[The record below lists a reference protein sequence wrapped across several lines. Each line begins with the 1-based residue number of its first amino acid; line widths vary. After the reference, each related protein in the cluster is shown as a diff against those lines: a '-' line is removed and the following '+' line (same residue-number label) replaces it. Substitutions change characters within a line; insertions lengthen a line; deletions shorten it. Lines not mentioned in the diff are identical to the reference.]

1 MGDLF
6 KAIAHA
12 IREKEPIAVVT
23 EVQGPNPGAKML
35 VYEESVTGS
44 LGDEKLDSAVIE
56 NARGMIDMAQTGTRT
71 YGPRGQ
77 GNSEEVE
84 VFIQAYSQPPDM
96 FVLGAVNLAS
106 AVARLGKFLG
116 YRVTV
121 VDARR
126 VFANEE
132 RFPEADEVVVQWPN
146 EFLETAPIS
155 RRTAIVILT
164 HDPKF
169 DIPILEFALK
179 SPVGYLGRWGA
190 GAPMRSARP
199 TCGRSASPTSR
210 WSASM
215 PPSAST
221 SVPGRPRRRRC
232 RSWPRSSPSEP
243 AAPGATCTKPPV
255 ASTPES
261 RPNR

>member
-12 IREKEPIAVVT
+12 IRAKEPVAVVT
-23 EVQGPNPGAKML
+23 EVQGPNPGAKLL
-35 VYEESVTGS
+35 VGEDTVLGT
-44 LGDEKLDSAVIE
+44 LGDEGLDSAVIE
-56 NARGMIDMAQTGTRT
+56 NARGFIDMSQTGTRT
-71 YGPRGQ
+71 YGPQGQ

-84 VFIQAYSQPPDM
+84 VFIQAFSQPPDLY
-96 FVLGAVNLAS
+96 VLGAVNLA
-106 AVARLGKFLG
+106 AALVRLGKFLG

-121 VDARR
+121 VDARK
-126 VFANEE
+126 VFANKE

-179 SPVGYLGRWGA
+179 SPVGYLGAMGSRRTHEKRKANLREVGITDEEMARIHAPLGLDVGA
-190 GAPMRSARP
+190 RTPEETAVSIMAQVIALR
-199 TCGRSASPTSR
+199 TGRSGGHLGEAS
-210 WSASM
+210 
-215 PPSAST
+215 
-221 SVPGRPRRRRC
+221 GRIH
-232 RSWPRSSPSEP
+232 
-243 AAPGATCTKPPV
+243 A
-255 ASTPES
+255 
-261 RPNR
+261 

>member
-1 MGDLF
+1 MGELF
-6 KAIAHA
+6 KSIAHA

-35 VYEESVTGS
+35 VGEENVIGS
-44 LGDEKLDSAVIE
+44 LGDEKLDSAVVE
-56 NARGMIDMAQTGTRT
+56 NARGFIDMAQTGTLT
-71 YGPRGQ
+71 YGPQGQ

-84 VFIQAYSQPPDM
+84 VFIQAFSQPPDM
-96 FVLGAVNLAS
+96 YVLGAVNLAN
-106 AVARLGKFLG
+106 AVVRLGKFLG

-121 VDARR
+121 VDARKI
-126 VFANEE
+126 FANQE

-179 SPVGYLGRWGA
+179 SPVGYLGAMGSRRTHEKRKANLREIGVTDEQMERIHAPLGLDLGA
-190 GAPMRSARP
+190 RTPEETAVSIMAQIIALR
-199 TCGRSASPTSR
+199 TGRSGGHLHEAS
-210 WSASM
+210 
-215 PPSAST
+215 
-221 SVPGRPRRRRC
+221 GRIH
-232 RSWPRSSPSEP
+232 
-243 AAPGATCTKPPV
+243 A
-255 ASTPES
+255 
-261 RPNR
+261 

>member
-1 MGDLF
+1 MGELF

-12 IREKEPIAVVT
+12 IREKEPVAVVT

-35 VYEESVTGS
+35 VGEETVTGS

-56 NARGMIDMAQTGTRT
+56 NARGFIDMSQTGTRT
-71 YGPRGQ
+71 YGPQGQ

-96 FVLGAVNLAS
+96 FVLGAVNLAN
-106 AVARLGKFLG
+106 AVVRLGKFLG

-121 VDARR
+121 VDARKI
-126 VFANEE
+126 FANQE

-155 RRTAIVILT
+155 RRTAVVILT

-179 SPVGYLGRWGA
+179 SPVGYLGAMGSRRTHEKRKANLREIGITDEQMERIHAPLGLDLGA
-190 GAPMRSARP
+190 RTPEETAVSILAQIIALR
-199 TCGRSASPTSR
+199 TGRSGGHLDEAS
-210 WSASM
+210 
-215 PPSAST
+215 
-221 SVPGRPRRRRC
+221 GRIH
-232 RSWPRSSPSEP
+232 
-243 AAPGATCTKPPV
+243 A
-255 ASTPES
+255 
-261 RPNR
+261 

>member
-6 KAIAHA
+6 KAMAHA
-12 IREKEPIAVVT
+12 IREKEPVAVVT

-71 YGPRGQ
+71 YGPQGQ

-84 VFIQAYSQPPDM
+84 VFIQAYSQPPDLY
-96 FVLGAVNLAS
+96 VLGAVNLAN
-106 AVARLGKFLG
+106 AVVRLGKFLG

-121 VDARR
+121 VDARKI
-126 VFANEE
+126 FANQE

-155 RRTAIVILT
+155 RRTAVVILT

-179 SPVGYLGRWGA
+179 SPVGYLGAMGSRRTHEKRKANLREIGITDEQMERIHAPLGLDLGA
-190 GAPMRSARP
+190 RTPEETAVSIMAQIIALR
-199 TCGRSASPTSR
+199 TGRSGGHLHEA
-210 WSASM
+210 A
-215 PPSAST
+215 
-221 SVPGRPRRRRC
+221 GRIH
-232 RSWPRSSPSEP
+232 
-243 AAPGATCTKPPV
+243 A
-255 ASTPES
+255 
-261 RPNR
+261 